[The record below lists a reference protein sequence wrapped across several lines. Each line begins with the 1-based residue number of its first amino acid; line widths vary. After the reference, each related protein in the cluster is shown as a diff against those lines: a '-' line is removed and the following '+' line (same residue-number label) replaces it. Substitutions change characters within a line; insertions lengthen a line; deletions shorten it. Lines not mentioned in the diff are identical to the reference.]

1 MTSSAA
7 ILDFWFGPAEPQ
19 AFRAEWFEKNP
30 EFDQEIARRFQ
41 IEIGQ
46 ALTGGLAAWEDA
58 PRSALA
64 LILLLDQFPRNAYRN
79 TPRAFSGDPR
89 GQQVA
94 LLGLERGYD
103 RKLTPLER
111 FFFYLPFEH
120 AEDLGLQEKCVELM
134 LGLETESSQIAA
146 AKAADYAE
154 KHRAIIARFG
164 RFPHR
169 NDILGRESTLEEI
182 EFLQEPGSSF

>member
-7 ILDFWFGPAEPQ
+7 ILDFWFGSEAPQ
-19 AFRAEWFEKNP
+19 AFRAAWFEKNP
-30 EFDQEIARRFQ
+30 AFDQEISHRFQ

-46 ALTGGLAAWEDA
+46 ALTGGLAAWEDM

-79 TPRAFSGDPR
+79 TPRAFSGDAR
-89 GQQVA
+89 GQTVA

-103 RKLTPLER
+103 KTLTPLER
-111 FFFYLPFEH
+111 FFFYLPLEH
-120 AEDLGLQEKCVELM
+120 AEDLGLQGKCVELM
-134 LGLETESSQIAA
+134 CALEAESPAVAA

-169 NDILGRESTLEEI
+169 NEILGRDSTLEEI

>member
-7 ILDFWFGPAEPQ
+7 ILEFWFGPGEAQ
-19 AFRAEWFEKNP
+19 SFRAEWFEKNP
-30 EFDQEIARRFQ
+30 AFDQEISHRFQ

-46 ALTGGLAAWEDA
+46 ALSGGLAAWEDM
-58 PRSALA
+58 PRAALA

-79 TPRAFSGDPR
+79 TPRAFAGDPR
-89 GQQVA
+89 AQAVT
-94 LLGLERGYD
+94 LRGLDRGYD

-111 FFFYLPFEH
+111 FFFYLPLEH
-120 AEDLGLQEKCVELM
+120 AEDLALQDKSVALM
-134 LGLETESSQIAA
+134 GALATDPAMAGSQ
-146 AKAADYAE
+146 AADYAE
-154 KHRAIIARFG
+154 QHRAIIARFG

-169 NDILGRESTLEEI
+169 NEILGRESTLEEI

>member
-7 ILDFWFGPAEPQ
+7 ILDFWFGSEAPQ
-19 AFRAEWFEKNP
+19 AFRAAWFEKNP
-30 EFDQEIARRFQ
+30 AFDQEISHRFQ

-46 ALTGGLAAWEDA
+46 ALTGGLAAWEDM

-79 TPRAFSGDPR
+79 TPRAFSGDAR
-89 GQQVA
+89 GQTVA

-103 RKLTPLER
+103 KTLTPLER
-111 FFFYLPFEH
+111 FFFYLPLEH
-120 AEDLGLQEKCVELM
+120 AEDLGLQDKCVELM
-134 LGLETESSQIAA
+134 CALEAESPAVAA

-169 NDILGRESTLEEI
+169 NEILGRDSTLEEI